1 MYIRIYNDRVDKD
14 PKKEGRNISERG
26 LSLDLAEQLDWAT
39 ALIWEDKR
47 KDYGERRYCV
57 LGFIKDRL
65 HSVVFTPRDGKP
77 RVISLRKAN
86 KREVKRYE
94 KKA

>member
-1 MYIRIYNDRVDKD
+1 MDKD
-14 PKKEGRNISERG
+14 PRKERRNIAERG
-26 LSLDLAEQLDWAT
+26 LSLDLAEQLDWTT

-47 KDYGERRYCV
+47 NDYGESRYCV
-57 LGFIKDRL
+57 LGFIESRL

-86 KREVKRYE
+86 KREVNRYE
-94 KKA
+94 KAIQT

>member
-1 MYIRIYNDRVDKD
+1 MDKD
-14 PKKEGRNISERG
+14 PRKERRNIAERG

-47 KDYGERRYCV
+47 NDYGERRYCV
-57 LGFIKDRL
+57 LGFIEDRM
-65 HSVVFTPRDGKP
+65 HSVVFTSRNGKP

-86 KREVKRYE
+86 KREVNRYE
-94 KKA
+94 KAIKT

>member
-1 MYIRIYNDRVDKD
+1 MDKD
-14 PKKEGRNISERG
+14 PKKERRNIAERG

-47 KDYGERRYCV
+47 NDYGERRYCV
-57 LGFIKDRL
+57 LGLIEDRL
-65 HSVVFTPRDGKP
+65 HSVVFTPRNGKP

-86 KREVKRYE
+86 QRVVNRYE
-94 KKA
+94 KAIKT

>member
-1 MYIRIYNDRVDKD
+1 MDKD
-14 PKKEGRNISERG
+14 PRKERRNIAERG

-47 KDYGERRYCV
+47 NDYGERRYCV
-57 LGFIKDRL
+57 LGLIEDRL
-65 HSVVFTPRDGKP
+65 HSVVFTPRKGKP

-86 KREVKRYE
+86 KREVNRYE
-94 KKA
+94 KAIKT